1 MTEFTLR
8 PMEPADA
15 PAIDRLMRE
24 EARTTSISMTTYYRH
39 DIYQSLMAQHPTLFG
54 VVATAPGAD
63 GVVGMATAFLDEVLV
78 GGRAFP
84 GAQLENLKVRGDM
97 RRQGLGSR
105 LATWRID
112 EARRRFGG
120 DGIIATGLES
130 SNAASLATAR
140 GWCTN
145 VLGPVR
151 VVIARTGSGS
161 RMPRGIVYRA
171 LEERDVA
178 GVIEALDAFY
188 AGYHL
193 YPSLTPDRLADLLAP
208 TSLGETIRQYRVAVA
223 ADGTLLAGAMVSERF
238 KLMEDHLEHIPRPL
252 ELLSHVVP
260 LFPPD
265 RIIRS
270 IEVNLAW
277 HAPGRVDDGRRLWD
291 AIRDEWR
298 DRATNAVAQA
308 DPRGSLVEMFHIGR
322 TMIPQVEVLIPVRSP
337 VPLDESRP
345 VYVWR

>member
-24 EARTTSISMTTYYRH
+24 EARTTSISMTTSYRH
-39 DIYQSLMAQHPTLFG
+39 DIYQSLMAQHPTQFG
-54 VVATAPGAD
+54 VVATASGTD
-63 GVVGMATAFLDEVLV
+63 GIVGMATAFLDEVLV
-78 GGRAFP
+78 GGRPYP
-84 GAQLENLKVRGDM
+84 GAQLENLKVRSDM

-105 LATWRID
+105 LAAWRID

-120 DGIIATGLES
+120 DGIIATGLET

-140 GWCTN
+140 GWSTN

-161 RMPRGIVYRA
+161 RMPRGIVYRP
-171 LEERDVA
+171 LEERDMQAVL
-178 GVIEALDAFY
+178 EALNAFY

-193 YPSLTPDRLADLLAP
+193 YPRLTRDRLAGLLAP

-238 KLMEDHLEHIPRPL
+238 KLMEDHLENVPRRL
-252 ELLSHVVP
+252 ELLSRVVP

-265 RIIRS
+265 RIVRS

-277 HAPGRVDDGRRLWD
+277 HAPGRVGDGRRLWD

-298 DRATNAVAQA
+298 DRASNAVAQA
-308 DPRGSLVEMFHIGR
+308 DPRGSLVDMFHIGR
-322 TMIPQVEVLIPVRSP
+322 TMIPQVEIVIPVHSP
-337 VPLDESRP
+337 IPLDESRP